1 MVLSA
6 TSYFPSQ
13 LAAAWSDAGS
23 VLGDYNQDGTVG
35 LADYTVWRDNLGST
49 VNVGSAADGNGNGTI
64 DSADYAVW
72 KTNFGSTSAS
82 HRIELTWN
90 AMPGAE
96 SYNIKRSDTVGG
108 PYETIATGITGT
120 GFSDPVAAGSEFFYV
135 VSAMTSEGE
144 SFDSN
149 EAAPPM
155 VLQAENATL
164 SGAII
169 ATGETGYF
177 GSGYIEFLSTSNSSV
192 EWQVTAAHTGNH
204 VLKFRYA
211 LDAAEGH
218 ELALIVN
225 GATVNPT
232 VEFEATGDWSVWQE
246 LTVTVALQE
255 GLNSI
260 RLATTGE
267 GGPHLDRLI
276 VSPVDPITTELSRL
290 RRPITPEQPMWII
303 HIDTWN
309 YADPQKIIDLVPED
323 IRPFVVMNISI
334 SISHDVATGDWQRLD
349 DAYET
354 AKSWLRVIAQNNMW
368 AMIQQSSGG
377 FAHFSDF
384 DLSVYE
390 EFYREYPNLIGFN
403 YAEQFWGYNDPSDP
417 LSPNWMD
424 RITHFANLLE
434 LSNQYG
440 GYLVVSWCGNQWS
453 PNINPIAMLK
463 RNPAFEEASRKYT
476 ENYILFEKYTQQSYQ
491 YDMES
496 LTLGA
501 YLSGYSGHYGIRYD
515 ETGWT
520 DANGNHENY
529 TLVTGAAPQLEHA
542 MLTGQALVDGP
553 ELIWRDNFRELS
565 NGSAGGGYT
574 QRRWDTFTQF
584 DNVSIDL
591 FRKVLDGTVRIPSRE
606 EVIERTK
613 VVVIND
619 VNSGSVDTIYSS
631 PETLFEGLY
640 NVEGDGN
647 LLNNTSFFKS
657 TGRYP
662 TIPTVYA
669 LADELAQSFEIQ
681 VNRSDYNSR
690 WPTVAAK
697 VNEFESLFAEE
708 YTGDLY
714 AGRHENGWVVYNPF
728 KTGQLASAS
737 IPFKYNTSDRLEL
750 TFSQYTAG
758 VVKEFA
764 DSLTFYLNNYDNV
777 LDTSLKTNT
786 ISIYGSIAE
795 PTWSFADRGEHQA
808 SIVTSD
814 WTNGVFTLTVRH
826 NGPLDITV
834 NAAGTATNRL
844 TEYTPA
850 TIVAPAA
857 PLPYTGPLQYEGEH
871 FDFRNTAGYVAN
883 AALDTPGVDNFTGQ
897 GYIRFGTNSAAAVRD
912 TVTVL
917 KDGNYRLQT
926 RYSLTGS
933 NVNTIDLY
941 VNGVNLGAPTF
952 AQTGSYSNWS
962 VAEVTIPLSA
972 GANTVEFRARAT
984 APSSVYFDNIV
995 VAPTAYGD
1003 GIVIQENGNG
1013 FAGVDGVISS
1023 NHSGFTGSGYLDT
1036 IDTLGAGA
1044 NWAMSFNSAP
1054 VKIFTVRYASSVDR
1068 IADLYIDGVKVASDV
1083 TLHSTGSLSNWD
1095 YITINASV
1103 PAGDR
1108 AVRLV
1113 ATTASGLPNIDSL
1126 EVKGGVPWLEGAAP
1140 LTPMSLTATPA
1151 STTQVDLTWWTTPG
1165 AESYVIKRATSAGGP
1180 YATIATGVTGTSYSD
1195 TALDELETYYYVVL
1209 AVNAQGESQ
1218 LSSESTATTLTSS
1231 PPAAPS
1237 NVAASVL
1244 AYNAAQ
1250 ISWHSVLG
1258 ADSYTVKRAIT
1269 AGGPYVTVAL
1279 NIAGN
1284 TFTDSGLFADTNY
1297 YYVVSATNSIGEG
1310 ANSSEVMALTD
1321 TSASLSPVADTFVR
1335 DGGSADTN
1343 FGSSDQLVVKYD
1355 GGTGFNRNTY
1365 LRFDVRDL
1373 ANAQS
1378 VLLKLIPFQ
1387 VDAANASI
1395 TFELLSD
1402 DSWNEQTIT
1411 WNNQPA
1417 GSGNVV
1423 ATVGNYVVG
1432 QAKFVDLTAV
1442 AKSEAAGDGI
1452 LSLKLTMTSA
1462 GNNFVGFHSS
1472 DVANAVL
1479 RPLLLATLPHV
1490 DYPLPSDPSGVVA
1503 SSGSSNQIDLS
1514 WPPVVGASSYN
1525 IRRSDSIGGPYALVA
1540 TGVTTTHY
1548 SDLGLADDVT
1558 YYYRVT
1564 ALNGTGESTLSNV
1577 ASATTGSAFQ
1587 EAGGVVSMEAENGS
1601 VGSLWVLEAN
1611 AASSNGIHIVINPAY
1626 NDTGNTPAST
1636 TPESI
1641 ASYEFDISTGGNYR
1655 FWFRIVAPS
1664 ANDDSF
1670 FWRVDNGN
1678 WVLENN
1684 RAGSGSW
1691 YSTDNPQVDILTA
1704 GRHTLHIAYRENGTG
1719 LDKFV
1724 LQLDSLPAPTGLGP
1738 SESARGSSI
1747 GAVAAFSS
1755 LSPLRSNTNAFTLT
1769 ASSSTAP
1776 AAATTSRE
1784 SSAPPLFNTW
1794 DLTLLLERHFD
1805 LESDLAEVDSIVSEA
1820 ATNNASANESWLE
1833 ELALHLADNL
1843 TDGIA

>member
-1 MVLSA
+1 M
-6 TSYFPSQ
+6 
-13 LAAAWSDAGS
+13 
-23 VLGDYNQDGTVG
+23 GD
-35 LADYTVWRDNLGST
+35 
-49 VNVGSAADGNGNGTI
+49 
-64 DSADYAVW
+64 
-72 KTNFGSTSAS
+72 
-82 HRIELTWN
+82 
-90 AMPGAE
+90 
-96 SYNIKRSDTVGG
+96 
-108 PYETIATGITGT
+108 
-120 GFSDPVAAGSEFFYV
+120 
-135 VSAMTSEGE
+135 
-144 SFDSN
+144 
-149 EAAPPM
+149 
-155 VLQAENATL
+155 
-164 SGAII
+164 
-169 ATGETGYF
+169 
-177 GSGYIEFLSTSNSSV
+177 
-192 EWQVTAAHTGNH
+192 
-204 VLKFRYA
+204 
-211 LDAAEGH
+211 AEGRD
-218 ELALIVN
+218 LALIVN
-225 GATVNPT
+225 GATVNAA
-232 VEFEATGDWSVWQE
+232 VAFESTGDWDVWQE

-255 GLNSI
+255 GANTI

-276 VSPVDPITTELSRL
+276 VSSVDPVTTELSRL

-384 DLSVYE
+384 DLNVYE

-417 LSPNWMD
+417 LSPDWTD

-453 PNINPIAMLK
+453 PSINPIAMLK

-520 DANGNHENY
+520 DADGNHENY

-565 NGSAGGGYT
+565 NTSAGGGYT

-591 FRKVLDGTVRIPSRE
+591 FRKVLDGTVRIPTRE

-613 VVVIND
+613 VVVVND

-669 LADELAQSFEIQ
+669 LADELAESFEIQ
-681 VNRSDYNSR
+681 VNRSDYNNR

-697 VNEFESLFAEE
+697 VDEFESLFAEE

-728 KTGQLASAS
+728 KTNQQASGS
-737 IPFKYNTSDRLEL
+737 IPFKYNTSDRMEL

-777 LDTSLKTNT
+777 LDTGLKTNT
-786 ISIYGSIAE
+786 ITIHGSSSE
-795 PTWSFADRGEHQA
+795 PTWSFVDRGEHQA

-814 WTNGVFTLTVRH
+814 WSNGVFTLTVRH

-834 NAAGTATNRL
+834 NAAGTATDRL

-850 TIVAPAA
+850 TIVTPAA

-883 AALDTPGVDNFTGQ
+883 AALDTPSVDNFTGQ

-917 KDGNYRLQT
+917 KDGDYRLQT
-926 RYSLTGS
+926 RYSLTGA
-933 NVNTIDLY
+933 NVNSIDLY
-941 VNGVNLGAPTF
+941 VNGINLGAPSF
-952 AQTGSYSNWS
+952 VQTGSYSTWS
-962 VAEVTIPLSA
+962 VAEVTIPLNA
-972 GANTVEFRARAT
+972 GANTIEFRARAT

-995 VAPTAYGD
+995 LAPTEYGD
-1003 GIVIQENGNG
+1003 GIVIQEGNNG
-1013 FAGVDGVISS
+1013 FAGVDGVISATQP
-1023 NHSGFTGSGYLDT
+1023 GFTGTGY
-1036 IDTLGAGA
+1036 IDTVGAIGSGA
-1044 NWAMSFNSAP
+1044 NWALSFNSSP
-1054 VKIFTVRYASSVDR
+1054 VKTLTVRYASNVTHT
-1068 IADLYIDGVKVASDV
+1068 ADLYIDGVKVASNV
-1083 TLHSTGSLSNWD
+1083 QFHSTGSLSSWD

-1113 ATTASGLPNIDSL
+1113 ATSAAGLPNIDSL

-1140 LTPMSLTATPA
+1140 LTPMSLAATPA

-1165 AESYVIKRATSAGGP
+1165 AESYVVKRATSAGGP

-1195 TALDELETYYYVVL
+1195 TSLDELETYYYVVL
-1209 AVNAQGESQ
+1209 AVNEHGESQ
-1218 LSSESTATTLTSS
+1218 LGAESAATTLTSS
-1231 PPAAPS
+1231 TPAAPS
-1237 NVAASVL
+1237 SVATTVLGYNSV
-1244 AYNAAQ
+1244 Q
-1250 ISWHSVLG
+1250 ISWQSVLG

-1269 AGGPYVTVAL
+1269 SGGPYVTVAL
-1279 NIAGN
+1279 KVTGN
-1284 TFTDSGLFADTNY
+1284 TFTDTGLFADTSY
-1297 YYVVSATNSIGEG
+1297 YYVVSATNAIGEG
-1310 ANSSEVMALTD
+1310 ANSIEGTALTD
-1321 TSASLSPVADTFVR
+1321 ASANLSPTADTFVR
-1335 DGGSADTN
+1335 DGGSADAN

-1395 TFELLSD
+1395 TFELLND

-1411 WNNQPA
+1411 WNNQPI

-1432 QAKFVDLTAV
+1432 LAKYIDLTTV
-1442 AKSEAAGDGI
+1442 ARSEAVGDGV

-1472 DVANAVL
+1472 DVANAAL
-1479 RPLLLATLPHV
+1479 RPLLIATLPHFE
-1490 DYPLPSDPSGVVA
+1490 YPVPSAPSGLVA
-1503 SSGSSNQIDLS
+1503 SSGSSNHIDLS
-1514 WPPVVGASSYN
+1514 WTAVAGASSYN
-1525 IRRSDSIGGPYALVA
+1525 VRRSDSVGGPYTLIA
-1540 TGVTTTHY
+1540 TGVATNQY
-1548 SDLGLADDVT
+1548 ADPDLADGAT

-1564 ALNGTGESTLSNV
+1564 ALNGTGESGLSNV
-1577 ASATTGSAFQ
+1577 ASTTTGSAFQ
-1587 EAGGVVSMEAENGS
+1587 EVGGIVSMEAENGS
-1601 VGSLWVLEAN
+1601 VGSLWLTQEN
-1611 AASSNGIHIVINPAY
+1611 AGSSNGQHIVINPAY
-1626 NDTGNTPAST
+1626 NHTGTSPAST
-1636 TPESI
+1636 ASEGV
-1641 ASYEFDISTGGNYR
+1641 ASYKFDISTAGNYR
-1655 FWFRIVAPS
+1655 FWFRLVAPS
-1664 ANDDSF
+1664 ADDDSF
-1670 FWRVDNGN
+1670 FWRVGNGN
-1678 WVLENN
+1678 WVMENN

-1691 YSTDNPQVDILTA
+1691 YSTDNPQVDTLTA
-1704 GRHTLHIAYRENGTG
+1704 GRHVLEIAYRENGTG

-1724 LQLDSLPAPTGLGP
+1724 LQLDNLPAPTGLGP
-1738 SESARGSSI
+1738 AESTRGSSLS
-1747 GAVAAFSS
+1747 AVAAFSG

-1769 ASSSTAP
+1769 ASSSTAL
-1776 AAATTSRE
+1776 AASPTSRE
-1784 SSAPPLFNTW
+1784 RYALESFNTS
-1794 DLTLLLERHFD
+1794 DLTLLLDHY
-1805 LESDLAEVDSIVSEA
+1805 LESQSEVAKVDWLGTSGASNDASTEEA
-1820 ATNNASANESWLE
+1820 WLE

-1843 TDGIA
+1843 TDGIV